1 LAIIFKKVI
10 NNLSSRQDLN
20 LRAPTSKVGEIDLT
34 PLLLVIVAGP
44 GLEPGT
50 SAYET
55 DEITI
60 FYASRNVVERA
71 GFEPATPASSVQCS
85 TN

>member
-1 LAIIFKKVI
+1 MKHVVIPDGLEPSTPSLKVRCSSQLSYEIIF
-10 NNLSSRQDLN
+10 
-20 LRAPTSKVGEIDLT
+20 
-34 PLLLVIVAGP
+34 VAGP

-60 FYASRNVVERA
+60 FYTSRNIGVPGRIRTCDHSINSRELYR
-71 GFEPATPASSVQCS
+71 
-85 TN
+85 

>member
-1 LAIIFKKVI
+1 M
-10 NNLSSRQDLN
+10 
-20 LRAPTSKVGEIDLT
+20 
-34 PLLLVIVAGP
+34 VAGP

-60 FYASRNVVERA
+60 FYTSRNFVVNK
-71 GFEPATPASSVQCS
+71 GFEPLFLGP
-85 TN
+85 